1 MKLWGGRFTSGL
13 NDTAL
18 KYSSSIEFDSLL
30 FDEDIAGSIAH
41 ASMLKKI
48 GILKESEYKQ
58 IVDGLDTISY
68 EYSEGKWKPGK
79 NEFEDIHSAIESKLT
94 SCIGDTA
101 GKLHTGRSRNDQ
113 VITDVRL
120 WAKKHSLLIMQAIR
134 QTQSVLVALAADTT
148 EVIMPGY
155 THMQQAQPV
164 SFAFHL
170 LAYVEMLER
179 DYKRFAFV
187 FGESDQSPLGSGAL
201 AGSTIPLDRYHTAET
216 LGFASIAKNALDA
229 VSDRDFIIDFVH
241 SCSVGMLHLSRFAE
255 EIIIWSSQE
264 WNFIKLGDAVSTG
277 SSLMPQK
284 KNPDLAELLRGKTA
298 RVLGQDMALK
308 TLIKGLPLSYNRDLQ
323 EDKEPLFNS
332 AQTYYDSLC
341 VVQLILQNCS
351 LQPDRF
357 SKELEGSFIFSTDLA
372 DWLVL
377 QDVPFRKAHHIVGE
391 IVRYCEKNNKKMN
404 QLTLTELHTFDP
416 HFNESVFAIFN
427 LAASLKR
434 KITVGSPNPDLV
446 KKEIAGWN
454 KIIGDAPATKS

>member
-1 MKLWGGRFTSGL
+1 MKLWGGRFTSEL

-48 GILKESEYKQ
+48 GILNDFEYKQ
-58 IVDGLDTISY
+58 IADGLETIRK
-68 EYSEGKWKPGK
+68 EYSEGNWKPGK
-79 NEFEDIHSAIESKLT
+79 DEFEDIHSAVESKLT
-94 SCIGDTA
+94 SYIGEAA

-113 VITDVRL
+113 VVTDVRL
-120 WAKKHSLLIMQAIR
+120 WAKKHSSLIMQAIR

-148 EVIMPGY
+148 EVIIPGY
-155 THMQQAQPV
+155 THMQQAQAV
-164 SFAFHL
+164 SLAFHL

-179 DYKRFAFV
+179 DYRRFTFV
-187 FGESDQSPLGSGAL
+187 FEESDRSPLGSGAL
-201 AGSTIPLDRYHTAET
+201 AGSTIPLDRFHTAEA
-216 LGFASIAKNALDA
+216 LGFGSITRNALDA

-264 WNFIKLGDAVSTG
+264 WNFIKPGDAVSTG

-341 VVQLILQNCS
+341 IAQLILQNCS

-357 SKELEGSFIFSTDLA
+357 NQELEGSFIFSTDLA

-377 QDVPFRKAHHIVGE
+377 HEVPFRKAHHIVGE
-391 IVRYCEKNNKKMN
+391 IVSYCEKNDKQMN
-404 QLTLTELHTFDP
+404 QLTLTELLTFDS
-416 HFNESVFAIFN
+416 HFNESVFSVFN

-434 KITVGSPNPDLV
+434 KVTLGSPNPDLV
-446 KKEIAGWN
+446 KEEIAGW
-454 KIIGDAPATKS
+454 KIIIGNTPAAKS